1 MVGGSWSW
9 GASGQLGA
17 VEEEVPREQAG
28 RAESKHSF
36 AEAAFQRPSG
46 GTLGPFVKS
55 QEVSQGLSCL
65 PEKLLAWGP
74 AVAPAT
80 VASPGERALTE
91 W

>member
-17 VEEEVPREQAG
+17 VEEEVPREQGG

-46 GTLGPFVKS
+46 GMLGPFVKS
-55 QEVSQGLSCL
+55 QEVSRGLSCL

-74 AVAPAT
+74 AVAAAI
-80 VASPGERALTE
+80 VASPGERVLTE

>member
-1 MVGGSWSW
+1 MGGSWSW

-17 VEEEVPREQAG
+17 VEEEVSREQAG

-46 GTLGPFVKS
+46 GKRGPFVKS
-55 QEVSQGLSCL
+55 QEVSRGLSCL
-65 PEKLLAWGP
+65 PQKLLAWGP
-74 AVAPAT
+74 AVAPST
-80 VASPGERALTE
+80 VTSPGERALTE